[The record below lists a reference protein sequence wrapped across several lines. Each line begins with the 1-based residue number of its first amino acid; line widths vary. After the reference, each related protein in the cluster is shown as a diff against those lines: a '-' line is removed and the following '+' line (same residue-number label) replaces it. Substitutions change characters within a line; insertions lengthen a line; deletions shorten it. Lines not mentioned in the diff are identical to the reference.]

1 MTQEDITLV
10 LKVVTPLYGL
20 IILVETIVNFV
31 FEKHYYKAA
40 DTLTNTYLTLINFG
54 FDLLM
59 RGVGILVLSFF
70 YQYHFF
76 EITNIYVY
84 WLALLLLEDL
94 MFYWEHRIDHYCR
107 LFWAV
112 HVTHH
117 SSDYFNITTGFR
129 SSAFQPLYR
138 FIYFIPLALM
148 GFKYWDIMFMYAITQ
163 IYGVLIHTNFV
174 GKLGILEYFMA
185 TPSHHRVH
193 HASNVLY
200 LDKNMG
206 MVLIIWDKIFGT
218 FQKEDNSKEP
228 IKFGLVSKME
238 NPYNPKEV
246 IFSEW
251 EKMIKDLKR
260 PIPFST
266 KIKYVIMPPGWSH
279 DGSSKTSK
287 ELREEYLQNLNK

>member
-1 MTQEDITLV
+1 MTQNDIAAV
-10 LKVVTPLYGL
+10 LEIATPLYAV
-20 IILVETIVNFV
+20 IILLEIIASFI

-54 FDLLM
+54 LDLLM
-59 RGVGILVLSFF
+59 RACGIFVLGYF
-70 YQYHFF
+70 YQFHFF
-76 EITNIYVY
+76 KIENPYIY
-84 WLALLLLEDL
+84 WISLLLLEDF

-117 SSDYFNITTGFR
+117 SSDYYNITTGFR

-138 FIYFIPLALM
+138 FIYFIPLALA
-148 GFKYWDIMFMYAITQ
+148 GFEYWDIMFMYAVTQ
-163 IYGVLIHTNFV
+163 IYGILIHTNFV
-174 GKLGILEYFMA
+174 GKLGFLEYFLA

-193 HASNVLY
+193 HASNVMY

-206 MVLIIWDKIFGT
+206 MVLIIWDKLFGT
-218 FQKEDNSKEP
+218 FQVEDNSKEP

-238 NPYNPKEV
+238 HPYRPDEV

-251 EKMIKDLKR
+251 QKILKDLKR
-260 PIPFST
+260 PVSFWI
-266 KIKYVIMPPGWSH
+266 KLKYVFMPPGWSH
-279 DGSSKTSK
+279 DGSTKTSH
-287 ELREEYLQNLNK
+287 ELRQEYLSRLEK